1 MSEKILLFEVSSA
14 VSSKVQKIASQM
26 RIKTKVADKA
36 EYGKTIGMIAE
47 TDDAVSSAGTAFS
60 PDKSLMVMCG
70 LTEKHMDRL
79 LFALRRDNV
88 DIGYKAILTKTN
100 ASWSVSRMYARMEL
114 EHKLTH

>member
-70 LTEKHMDRL
+70 LT
-79 LFALRRDNV
+79 
-88 DIGYKAILTKTN
+88 
-100 ASWSVSRMYARMEL
+100 
-114 EHKLTH
+114 

>member
-1 MSEKILLFEVSSA
+1 MSEKSVRWDGVAEVR
-14 VSSKVQKIASQM
+14 SKFQKIASQM

-100 ASWSVSRMYARMEL
+100 ASWSVSRMYANMEL

>member
-70 LTEKHMDRL
+70 LTENIWTDCCLH
-79 LFALRRDNV
+79 
-88 DIGYKAILTKTN
+88 
-100 ASWSVSRMYARMEL
+100 
-114 EHKLTH
+114 